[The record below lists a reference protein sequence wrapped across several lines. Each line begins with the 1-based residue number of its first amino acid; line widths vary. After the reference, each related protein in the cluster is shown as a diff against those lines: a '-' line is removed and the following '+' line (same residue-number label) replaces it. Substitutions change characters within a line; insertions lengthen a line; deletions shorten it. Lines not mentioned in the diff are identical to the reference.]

1 MGWGQRT
8 IEGCMTAWFDEHVNY
23 TQMGLNPLLANAN
36 MDPIAQANNLGP
48 IGHFTAMVY
57 FNTTHLG
64 CSKAR
69 DEQAVTYGVVYACNY
84 SPPGNIVTRH
94 RGTNRMVALPAY
106 PVVFNIY
113 TVSYSVLKIGQ
124 KVAFNIASEMSNV
137 CSIMSG

>member
-1 MGWGQRT
+1 
-8 IEGCMTAWFDEHVNY
+8 MTAWFDEHVNY

-106 PVVFNIY
+106 PVVFIQFL
-113 TVSYSVLKIGQ
+113 TVFWKSAKKSHSTLRAKWATLV
-124 KVAFNIASEMSNV
+124 V
-137 CSIMSG
+137 